1 MKEEES
7 CWGKTDMV
15 PRGNGCT
22 ICTDKMFFARMM
34 VFLGVG
40 VAVVVWVVR
49 FVALLG

>member
-1 MKEEES
+1 MVIKEEES

-22 ICTDKMFFARMM
+22 ICTDKMFSARMM

-40 VAVVVWVVR
+40 VGAFCSPVG
-49 FVALLG
+49 LM